1 MNRTELLETVRSIAV
16 ELLSIDGQLVTETA
30 TFADDLG
37 ADSLDVV
44 ELVMALEEKLDISI
58 PEEDLEGIK
67 TVGEALDVIAGK
79 LGVTA

>member
-1 MNRTELLETVRSIAV
+1 MSRDEVLNVMRDCAVDLLK
-16 ELLSIDGQLVTETA
+16 IDPAKVTEEA
-30 TFADDLG
+30 TFAEDLE

-67 TVGEALDVIAGK
+67 TVGEALDVIAAK
-79 LGVTA
+79 VA

>member
-1 MNRTELLETVRSIAV
+1 MSRDEVLGVMRDQAV
-16 ELLSIDGQLVTETA
+16 ELLKIDPAKVTESA
-30 TFADDLG
+30 TFADDLE

-67 TVGEALDVIAGK
+67 TVGEALDVIMTK
-79 LGVTA
+79 LG

>member
-1 MNRTELLETVRSIAV
+1 MTREEVLNVMRDSAV
-16 ELLSIDGQLVTETA
+16 ELLKIDPAKVTEEA
-30 TFADDLG
+30 TFADDLE

-67 TVGEALDVIAGK
+67 TVGEALNVIVAKVG
-79 LGVTA
+79 G